1 MFGFAPRFPLRG
13 LALVAIGFVLA
24 SALIGGGPGA
34 GVATGLGV
42 ALLLPFLALKLLFV
56 LFLFGALFR
65 FAGAG
70 AGWRPGPRSG
80 RGFGGPWQRGWDDR
94 AHSSDEPYPWERP
107 SQHRANDPERQQWE
121 ENLRQARAEVE
132 GLDRPAPWPGDDF
145 EPPTPTSS
153 D

>member
-42 ALLLPFLALKLLFV
+42 VLLLPFLALKLLFV

-65 FAGAG
+65 FAGG
-70 AGWRPGPRSG
+70 GWRPGPRSG

-145 EPPTPTSS
+145 EPPTPSSS